1 MYTGRPP
8 FTGLTDSEV
17 LRKVV
22 VKKESPELPRNSPSE
37 LKELWPI
44 LKKCWSQDPRLRP
57 DPSEIAK
64 NILKAALQHIESK
77 NRPRSESILSSKLF
91 QLARGK
97 KDLPLGDADAK
108 SRLLFPPHE
117 LYLLTDNSRERHHRA
132 TNKAVEDAFKE

>member
-57 DPSEIAK
+57 STSEIA
-64 NILKAALQHIESK
+64 NNVLKAAPQGIESQDH
-77 NRPRSESILSSKLF
+77 PQSESRLFSLSSKLF
-91 QLARGK
+91 PLTWGK
-97 KDLPLGDADAK
+97 KDLSLGDAVAK
-108 SRLLFPPHE
+108 SRLLFPPYE
-117 LYLLTDNSRERHHRA
+117 LYVLN
-132 TNKAVEDAFKE
+132 